1 MSSPP
6 SDSSKAVAR
15 WVLPSAIPFERLKG
29 HDLEEC
35 VYWLMDSLGA
45 KDLEWRV
52 GGIGAGTSD
61 GGRDLEAWFFSP
73 SPDGEMEGQRWWIEC
88 KGRSGTVEA
97 DTVKAAC
104 NNALAQDDL
113 AYLVVVTNTG
123 FSNPTRDWVK
133 QWQKSHPHPRV
144 KLWDKS
150 SLERMLA
157 QHPNAVFRLFSQ
169 ALSTAGHLEVAREGF
184 WNRFDYTSPR
194 TLQTFWDTREDLAI
208 GPLER
213 IALVVSEF
221 AHGRIGDRPWGV
233 ACEPQAMFETLSL
246 ATANL
251 PYLFGR
257 ALRGGIDQEPVIRGI
272 AYLVLATL
280 RVISAKD
287 VAEMIEAQL
296 QNSDGAPYPGQ
307 VRLALLEPVLSTLLY
322 ETTEVCSA
330 DCKRVICGGGDAY
343 AFDNEPIEAYWRRLD
358 PRGRQAGPAKDD
370 RQLWIEKNDAPCKV
384 GFAVGPGNG
393 CPLFASEPGET
404 DLAELLAIVER
415 VSDFRS
421 AEAKAKAAA
430 GAAPGQP

>member
-6 SDSSKAVAR
+6 SDPSKDAAR
-15 WVLPSAIPFERLKG
+15 WVLPSAIPFEHLKG

-45 KDLEWRV
+45 KDLEWRI

-194 TLQTFWDTREDLAI
+194 TLQTFWDAREDLAI

-233 ACEPQAMFETLSL
+233 ACEPQAMFQTLGL

-287 VAEMIEAQL
+287 VAEMIE
-296 QNSDGAPYPGQ
+296 
-307 VRLALLEPVLSTLLY
+307 
-322 ETTEVCSA
+322 VCSA

-358 PRGRQAGPAKDD
+358 PQGRQAGPAKDD
-370 RQLWIEKNDAPCKV
+370 RQLWIEKNDAPCNV

-393 CPLFASEPGET
+393 CPLFASEPSET

-421 AEAKAKAAA
+421 AEAKAKATA

>member
-1 MSSPP
+1 MP
-6 SDSSKAVAR
+6 
-15 WVLPSAIPFERLKG
+15 
-29 HDLEEC
+29 
-35 VYWLMDSLGA
+35 
-45 KDLEWRV
+45 
-52 GGIGAGTSD
+52 
-61 GGRDLEAWFFSP
+61 
-73 SPDGEMEGQRWWIEC
+73 
-88 KGRSGTVEA
+88 RS
-97 DTVKAAC
+97 
-104 NNALAQDDL
+104 
-113 AYLVVVTNTG
+113 
-123 FSNPTRDWVK
+123 
-133 QWQKSHPHPRV
+133 
-144 KLWDKS
+144 
-150 SLERMLA
+150 
-157 QHPNAVFRLFSQ
+157 
-169 ALSTAGHLEVAREGF
+169 
-184 WNRFDYTSPR
+184 
-194 TLQTFWDTREDLAI
+194 
-208 GPLER
+208 LER

-287 VAEMIEAQL
+287 VAEMVEAQL

-358 PRGRQAGPAKDD
+358 PQGRQAGPAKDD